1 MALTNNAAAGT
12 NLEPFA
18 RIKVIGVGGGGTN
31 AVNRMIEAGLS
42 GVDFWAMNTDIQVL
56 STSSADRT
64 LQLGE
69 TLTKGLGAG
78 GDPEIGKA
86 SAEESRSDIKKALE
100 GADMV
105 FVTAG
110 MGGGTGTGAAPVIA
124 EIAKDMGILTVA
136 VVTKP
141 FRFEG
146 PRRARRAEEGIDSL
160 KAHVDTVIIIPN
172 DRLLNVVEKKA
183 TLMEAFKE
191 ADDVLR
197 QGVQGISDIIT
208 IPGLINVDFADVK
221 AVMSDAGS
229 ALMGIGFAEG
239 DHRAVE
245 AAQMA
250 ISSPLLETDIAGA
263 RAVLV
268 NVTAGPD
275 LTLAEVY
282 EAADLIREGTDAE
295 DANII
300 FGTVVDPRLQGA
312 VRITV
317 LATGFES
324 RPSGSIRTTA
334 TAAKPPIL
342 TVSETN
348 AAASAIGSG
357 AGGSG
362 TAPATSSSGTATK
375 TEQEPARVPVDT
387 DLDIP
392 AFLRRR

>member
-1 MALTNNAAAGT
+1 MSAAYQGLPDT
-12 NLEPFA
+12 FA
-18 RIKVIGVGGGGTN
+18 KIKVIGVGGGGTN
-31 AVNRMIEAGLS
+31 AVNRMIEAGLA
-42 GVDFWAMNTDIQVL
+42 GVDFWAMNTDNQVL
-56 STSSADRT
+56 RTSAAERT

-69 TLTKGLGAG
+69 NLTKGLGAG
-78 GDPEIGKA
+78 GNPEIGRA
-86 SAEESRSDIKKALE
+86 SGEESKNDIKKALE

-124 EIAKDMGILTVA
+124 EIAKEMGILTVA

-146 PRRARRAEEGIDSL
+146 PRRARLAEEGIENL
-160 KAHVDTVIIIPN
+160 KAHVDTVIVIPN

-221 AVMSDAGS
+221 AVMSNAGS
-229 ALMGIGFAEG
+229 ALMGIGIAEG
-239 DHRAVE
+239 EQRAIE
-245 AAQMA
+245 AAQAA

-282 EAADLIREGTDAE
+282 EAADLIRAGTDAE

-300 FGTVVDPRLQGA
+300 FGTVLDPRLQGA
-312 VRITV
+312 IRITV
-317 LATGFES
+317 LATGFNDGS
-324 RPSGSIRTTA
+324 GPVRLHKPTPAAPTPPQPSG
-334 TAAKPPIL
+334 P
-342 TVSETN
+342 
-348 AAASAIGSG
+348 
-357 AGGSG
+357 
-362 TAPATSSSGTATK
+362 
-375 TEQEPARVPVDT
+375 EPTRVPADT